1 MAGQSRERIRILLFG
16 SAATLGGG
24 VILQT
29 AEKHKFYID
38 AEYSKGAS
46 IEQPYAVNVGYRY
59 MW

>member
-1 MAGQSRERIRILLFG
+1 M
-16 SAATLGGG
+16 
-24 VILQT
+24 QT

>member
-1 MAGQSRERIRILLFG
+1 MAGLSRERTRILLFG

-24 VILQT
+24 VILPN

>member
-1 MAGQSRERIRILLFG
+1 MLFG

-24 VILQT
+24 VILPN